1 MHVSS
6 PTRPRWP
13 SLCIPSLLPPSEGGS
28 STAQLCLLED
38 LSHLPS
44 FPCSFFP
51 LRSSVFCKDMRPGRA
66 LDPAALGLLLE
77 AASWAP
83 SHGRTDPWHFV
94 VFQSQQGELLW
105 LPSPHIV
112 CWIKMR

>member
-1 MHVSS
+1 M
-6 PTRPRWP
+6 
-13 SLCIPSLLPPSEGGS
+13 CIPSLLPPSEGGGS
-28 STAQLCLLED
+28 SAAQLCLL
-38 LSHLPS
+38 SHPPS

-51 LRSSVFCKDMRPGRA
+51 LRSSVFCKDMQPGRA

-94 VFQSQQGELLW
+94 VFQSQQGEGGHRRSLQ
-105 LPSPHIV
+105 SRV
-112 CWIKMR
+112 V